1 MSTASAIL
9 PQRDIVRDAETG
21 DYRLLLDGELV
32 GYARTFHE
40 GETTLDELVYDRLAR
55 RPLTEAEALAAE
67 LVALHPDL
75 HFAAALDLAHAKL
88 DKVMDYA
95 AQYDAMVAALAM
107 QAA

>member
-1 MSTASAIL
+1 MTTTTIL
-9 PQRDIVRDAETG
+9 PQRDIVRDAESG

-75 HFAAALDLAHAKL
+75 HFAQALDLAHAKL
-88 DKVMDYA
+88 DKVLEYA
-95 AQYDAMVAALAM
+95 TEYDALVAALAM
-107 QAA
+107 EAA